1 MNLKVTINTAYV
13 VDVLLKYT
21 IELIFFEVAILDL
34 AHRLS
39 QFSKMFLR
47 VTVFF
52 VYVLFKNKIL
62 TNGQS

>member
-1 MNLKVTINTAYV
+1 MNLKVTTTTAYV

-21 IELIFFEVAILDL
+21 IELIFFEVTILDL

-39 QFSKMFLR
+39 QFSKMVLR

-52 VYVLFKNKIL
+52 VSVRLKNKIL